1 MRVEIDQS
9 WKIEKTNKPTVI
21 AFSNSQTEGSI
32 LVPQEVKKLAFTYL
46 EERFGREKINI
57 IRIFAACIVILLK
70 NHNLKTAS
78 LIIDREYPGYEP
90 VLKNLIVD
98 YGKKLGL
105 MLNFEDISIQEIGK
119 KSEAH
124 WLAYDVFTKKKKAGR
139 VIQLRE
145 LLKILP

>member
-1 MRVEIDQS
+1 MRIEIDQS
-9 WKIEKTNKPTVI
+9 WKIEKTNKPTVV

-57 IRIFAACIVILLK
+57 VRIFAACVVILLK
-70 NHNLKTAS
+70 THDLKTAD
-78 LIIDREYPGYEP
+78 LIIDKEYLGYEP
-90 VLKNLIVD
+90 MLKNLIVD

-105 MLNFEDISIQEIGK
+105 TFYAEDISIQKIGK

-124 WLAYDVFTKKKKAGR
+124 WLAYDVFTGKKKVGR
-139 VIQLRE
+139 VIQLRD
-145 LLKILP
+145 LLKVLP